1 MVIQDVETFLCMVV
15 VIKELIDLKKE
26 FFLYYF
32 IKIVTF
38 LILNIVTSKFKNK
51 KNQQVE
57 L

>member
-1 MVIQDVETFLCMVV
+1 MVTQDAETFLCMVAV
-15 VIKELIDLKKE
+15 TKEKIDSKKE
-26 FFLYYF
+26 FFLCYS
-32 IKIVTF
+32 IKIVTS

>member
-1 MVIQDVETFLCMVV
+1 MVTQDAETFLCMDV
-15 VIKELIDLKKE
+15 VIKELIDSKKE
-26 FFLYYF
+26 FFLCYF

-51 KNQQVE
+51 KNRQVE